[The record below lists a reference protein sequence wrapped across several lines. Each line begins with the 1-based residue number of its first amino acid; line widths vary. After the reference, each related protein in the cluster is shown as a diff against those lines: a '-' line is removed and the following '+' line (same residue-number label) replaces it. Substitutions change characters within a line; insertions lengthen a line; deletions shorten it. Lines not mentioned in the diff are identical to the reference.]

1 MIEKS
6 DLNKVKE
13 SLNGHLGQKIKLTA
27 KKGRKR
33 VVVRHGVL
41 ESTYPSI
48 FTIKLDN
55 LSEFAETSRTVC
67 FSYTDILTN
76 SIEITLPNGN
86 SIMM

>member
-13 SLNGHLGQKIKLTA
+13 SLKGHIGQKVKLTS

-33 VVVRHGVL
+33 IVVRHGVL

-48 FTIKLDN
+48 FTVKLEN
-55 LSEFAETSRTVC
+55 LSAYSDSSRTVC
-67 FSYTDILTN
+67 FSYTDVLTN
-76 SIEITLPNGN
+76 SIEITLPDGNGL
-86 SIMM
+86 MM